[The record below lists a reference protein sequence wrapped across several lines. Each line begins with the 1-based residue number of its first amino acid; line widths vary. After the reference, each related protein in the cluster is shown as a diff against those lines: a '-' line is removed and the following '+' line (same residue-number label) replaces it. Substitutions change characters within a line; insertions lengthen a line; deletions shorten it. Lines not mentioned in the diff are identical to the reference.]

1 MSSQKSNIS
10 EKQQLLDEIA
20 ELRKKLA
27 LVESRIAILDS
38 ESEPAVEP
46 AVESR
51 ITILDSESAPVDE
64 PKKTKSKSA
73 PAAEPK
79 KTKSKSSPVD
89 EPKKTKS
96 KSSPAAEPKKSK
108 KSAAPVDELIL
119 PQLELVDEPEV
130 ELVAEPVPEKTKA
143 PKEKAPKEKAPKEKA
158 PKEKAPKAEKKSGEL
173 TMQQLKS
180 MAKDLDVKGYTT
192 LSREQL
198 ECTIKIPTVTFNAK
212 KLSKWIDTIKEDQT
226 LIFFVS
232 NGDLGFSIKENT
244 KNIFFAD
251 RCNTKEKNFNEVH
264 SKRFLQGDDDILDM
278 SKKFIN
284 NLKETLKE
292 CETSYFLSIKHFDD
306 EQIKFYQTT
315 AMPTL
320 KDIN

>member
-79 KTKSKSSPVD
+79 KTKSKSAPVD

-96 KSSPAAEPKKSK
+96 KSSPAAKAKKSK
-108 KSAAPVDELIL
+108 KSAEAVSEPIL

-143 PKEKAPKEKAPKEKA
+143 PKEKAPKEKAPKAEKS
-158 PKEKAPKAEKKSGEL
+158 PKEKKSGEL
-173 TMQQLKS
+173 TMQQLKNI
-180 MAKDLDVKGYTT
+180 AKDLDVKGYTT

>member
-38 ESEPAVEP
+38 ESEPAVESAVEP

-64 PKKTKSKSA
+64 PKKTKSKS
-73 PAAEPK
+73 
-79 KTKSKSSPVD
+79 
-89 EPKKTKS
+89 
-96 KSSPAAEPKKSK
+96 SPAAESKKSK
-108 KSAAPVDELIL
+108 KSAEAVSEPIL

-130 ELVAEPVPEKTKA
+130 ELDEPVESKPEKKKA
-143 PKEKAPKEKAPKEKA
+143 PKEKSKEKSPKT
-158 PKEKAPKAEKKSGEL
+158 EKKSGEM
-173 TMQQLKS
+173 TMQQLKNI
-180 MAKDLDVKGYTT
+180 AKDLDVKGYTT

-198 ECTIKIPTVTFNAK
+198 ECVIKIPTVTFNAK
-212 KLSKWIDTIKEDQT
+212 KLTKWIDTIKEDQT

-278 SKKFIN
+278 SKKFFK

-292 CETSYFLSIKHFDD
+292 CDTSYFLSVKHFDD